1 MRSEKPDAIQ
11 DLQDERMKR
20 RTSAGILSES
30 RESEGKFLQLKIR
43 YKNFFDFDWR
53 TISGL

>member
-30 RESEGKFLQLKIR
+30 RESEGKFL
-43 YKNFFDFDWR
+43 
-53 TISGL
+53 